1 MVSVRTLKISHLEK
15 SDLHENDLM
24 LSRIHT
30 ASTNKM
36 VEILAESK
44 RIKGSLILNQELV
57 KKIKESFSFSKHRS
71 SNRLNNN
78 R

>member
-57 KKIKESFSFSKHRS
+57 KKIKE
-71 SNRLNNN
+71 N
-78 R
+78 